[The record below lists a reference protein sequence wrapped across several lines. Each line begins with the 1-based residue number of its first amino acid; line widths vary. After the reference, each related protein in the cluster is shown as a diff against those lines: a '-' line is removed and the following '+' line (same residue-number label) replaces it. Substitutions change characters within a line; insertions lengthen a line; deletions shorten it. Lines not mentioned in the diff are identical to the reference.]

1 MTRTASPH
9 LGSPPPRRW
18 RVAASIAGTVAL
30 LLAAT
35 VTPVAADGPTAYSDW
50 GAPTA
55 VAAANT
61 AAHDGCP
68 IESPNGKQLYVASTR
83 TGGFG
88 KNDIWVA
95 ERQNKN
101 APWGPM
107 TNLGPAINS
116 ADHEFCPTPLGG
128 GRLLFVSD
136 RAACGAT
143 PGLTPPVGDI
153 YLTRQRRDGTWTA
166 PQHLGCVAD
175 GTGPNFAGGEFGP
188 SLVEARRGTYLY
200 FSSTGTDG
208 NHDIY
213 RSRLNRR
220 GTFET
225 PEAVAELNGLF
236 VDQMPNVSRD
246 GTEIVFASNR
256 GGNMD
261 IWTATFNRSTGVWSI
276 PVPVTAVNTGEPETR
291 PSLSGDGT
299 RLYFGR
305 GTTADVYVS
314 TRFEL
319 DDDEDGDDEDDD
331 EDGDD

>member
-1 MTRTASPH
+1 M
-9 LGSPPPRRW
+9 PPLRVDGEKNDSHRIGPSGWATSRRW
-18 RVAASIAGTVAL
+18 RVLAFITGTVVL

-35 VTPVAADGPTAYSDW
+35 VMPVAADGPTAYSDW

-68 IESPNGKQLYVASTR
+68 IESPNGKQLFVASTR

-107 TNLGPAINS
+107 TNLGAAINS

-128 GRLLFVSD
+128 GWLLFVSD

-143 PGLTPPVGDI
+143 PDQTPPVGDM
-153 YLTRQRRDGTWTA
+153 YLTRQHPDGTWLT

-175 GTGPNFAGGEFGP
+175 GTGPNFSGGEFGP
-188 SLVEARRGTYLY
+188 SLVETPAGTYLY
-200 FSSTGTDG
+200 FSSTGTSG

-213 RSRLNRR
+213 RSLLNGG

-225 PEAVAELNGLF
+225 PQPVAELNTAA

-246 GTEIVFASNR
+246 GTEIVFASSR

-261 IWTATFNRSTGVWSI
+261 IWTATFDAINRTVVEPRPGI
-276 PVPVTAVNTGEPETR
+276 GGEYPEPETR
-291 PSLSGDGT
+291 PSLSADGT

-305 GTTADVYVS
+305 GATADVYVS
-314 TRFEL
+314 TRGEI
-319 DDDEDGDDEDDD
+319 GD
-331 EDGDD
+331 